1 MTVDDCHAVVG
12 EDEIAEAMRLYI
24 DRQHQLLEG
33 AAGVAIAGM
42 MENRAAIQGLKVI
55 VVICGGNISR
65 DTLRRVI

>member
-1 MTVDDCHAVVG
+1 
-12 EDEIAEAMRLYI
+12 MRLFI

-42 MENRAAIQGLKVI
+42 MEKREALRGRKVV

-65 DTLRRVI
+65 DVLRRII